1 MVENDGWAM
10 FSDSQWSN
18 KTGRVVIRDD
28 TGIDHIMDGAGNSSY
43 LGEHMWIDQRSESE
57 AIGRRL
63 QDDSDERL
71 IAVSSAKGDSDSISF
86 YKYIKTDSGEYKKF
100 DFAIDAI

>member
-28 TGIDHIMDGAGNSSY
+28 KGIDHIMDGAGNSSY
-43 LGEHMWIDQRSESE
+43 LGEHMWIDQRSEPE